1 MDRVRFRRL
10 EPPDLAW
17 YLATEEWRER
27 ALAALFDGLDWR
39 RMYAPRVPRPK
50 VAG

>member
-1 MDRVRFRRL
+1 MRL
-10 EPPDLAW
+10 SGSQ
-17 YLATEEWRER
+17 
-27 ALAALFDGLDWR
+27 LAALFDGLDWR